1 MVVLGPERPDPML
14 PAVLERHGIR
24 GPVALISAGWR
35 QDEPRDEPLRAA
47 LPMAIHNL
55 NLYQAFIEVERLSPD
70 LTSAYTRK
78 QAALQS
84 RRALYNDAIRAALS
98 GCQKLW
104 SARRDPGCPWFLQAV
119 RHLQAVDALWLEEA
133 DRLHRQF
140 EEEARP
146 LRDRIVR
153 AEMAR
158 MLDILRGCEAVLIA
172 GGHVGVL
179 RNRLFFF
186 GMDRLLQGRRIFAW
200 SGGAMVL
207 CPRIVLYHDFTP
219 YGVVAPEIL
228 DRGLDLCPDTVFL
241 AHARTRLNMDDRDSL
256 TVLRARL
263 APARVIGLE
272 NGAVL
277 EGANLASTGRPEA
290 AFYLQADGTPLP
302 APAPGAGHGG

>member
-1 MVVLGPERPDPML
+1 VVVLGPERPDPIL
-14 PAVLERHGIR
+14 PEVLERHGIR
-24 GPVALISAGWR
+24 GAVALISAGWR
-35 QDEPRDEPLRAA
+35 QDEARDEPLRSA

-55 NLYQAFIEVERLSPD
+55 NIYQAFTEIERLAPD
-70 LTSAYTRK
+70 LISAYTRK
-78 QAALQS
+78 QAALQAK
-84 RRALYNDAIRAALS
+84 RTLYHDAIRAALS

-104 SARRDPGCPWFLQAV
+104 ADRKDPECPWFQQSI
-119 RHLQAVDALWLEEA
+119 RHLQEVDNLWLEEA

-146 LRDRIVR
+146 LRHRMVR

-186 GMDRLLQGRRIFAW
+186 GMNQLLVGRRIFAW

-207 CPRIVLYHDFTP
+207 CSRILLYHDFTP
-219 YGVVAPEIL
+219 YGVGSPEIL
-228 DRGLDLCPDTVFL
+228 DRGLGLCPDTFFL
-241 AHARTRLNMDDRDSL
+241 AHARTRLNIEDRDSL

-272 NGAVL
+272 NGAVF
-277 EGANLASTGRPEA
+277 EGEDLAYTGRPEA
-290 AFYLQADGTPLP
+290 GFAFNADGSTAVL
-302 APAPGAGHGG
+302 GR